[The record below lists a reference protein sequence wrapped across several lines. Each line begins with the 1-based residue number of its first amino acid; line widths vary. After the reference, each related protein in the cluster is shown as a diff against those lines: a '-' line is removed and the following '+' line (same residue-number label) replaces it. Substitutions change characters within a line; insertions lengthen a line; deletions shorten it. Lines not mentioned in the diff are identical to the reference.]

1 MRPSR
6 RTKLLGAV
14 ASSFLY
20 LLGIVLVLVVAVDL
34 YYAVRVDATAEF
46 TAADA
51 FFLLFGA
58 ALIVAARWV
67 GTRYGIGVTAVPD
80 SFTGSI
86 RRARNQPPEPS
97 KLEQLGYRVPP
108 EPTDA
113 SERTTAWEDGTL
125 YRVCDECGANN
136 ETDYEYCR
144 ECSAPLPE

>member
-20 LLGIVLVLVVAVDL
+20 LTGLVLVLVVAVDL
-34 YYAVRVDATAEF
+34 YFAVSADATAEF

-51 FFLLFGA
+51 FFLLFGV
-58 ALIVAARWV
+58 ALILVARWV
-67 GTRYGIGVTAVPD
+67 GTRYGVDVDVFSRTVSDTVGGV
-80 SFTGSI
+80 
-86 RRARNQPPEPS
+86 RNQPPEPS

-113 SERTTAWEDGTL
+113 SDRTTAWEDGTL
-125 YRVCDECGANN
+125 YRVCGECGANN
-136 ETDYEYCR
+136 DTDYEYCR
-144 ECSAPLPE
+144 ECSAPLPD